1 MAAYMA
7 AVDDVVTIFCVVFFP
22 QGILVGSGI
31 KLCQF
36 LRIFQFTIASTEK
49 VKREENLEAV

>member
-1 MAAYMA
+1 M
-7 AVDDVVTIFCVVFFP
+7 
-22 QGILVGSGI
+22 GSGI

-36 LRIFQFTIASTEK
+36 LRIFPFTIVSTEK